1 MNIFK
6 KLFTHGRMNDDIIEE
21 YYVDRTLVYNAYE
34 SLVKAIANKK
44 ITKAEMLDA
53 METAVGYLG
62 EVLD

>member
-6 KLFTHGRMNDDIIEE
+6 KFFARKRENDDIIEE

-34 SLVKAIANKK
+34 PLVTAIANKK